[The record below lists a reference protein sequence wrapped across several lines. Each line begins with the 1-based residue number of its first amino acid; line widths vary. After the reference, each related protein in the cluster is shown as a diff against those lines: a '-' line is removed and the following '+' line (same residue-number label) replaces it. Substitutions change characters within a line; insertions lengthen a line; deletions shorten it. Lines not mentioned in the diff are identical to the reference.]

1 MQKVKTLGLVAALFL
16 SATMAFGQAERVR
29 IVNHTN
35 KSGVKPV
42 AGDQVS
48 ADFYVYLKDS
58 IIQTT
63 RTEGQPAE
71 FALPTPEQLGGQP
84 MPAIIKAIVGMSV
97 GDSVS
102 TFELIEGM
110 AQPLPPSFQ
119 GEKELRID
127 VALHKVVSAAELA
140 AIQAKKMAAAE
151 GVKARAPQVETQMK
165 GWLEKFAAK
174 TYGDAIKTTASG
186 LQYVVFEPGT
196 GAKITK
202 GEKLGV
208 HYYGC
213 LQSAK
218 RFDDSFSRGEPIEF
232 PVGQGAVIQGW
243 DEGLMLLNHGAK
255 AIFFIPTK
263 LAYDQNS
270 PSPDIPAGADLVF
283 YVEVQ

>member
-1 MQKVKTLGLVAALFL
+1 MQKVKFFNLLAVVFLFGN
-16 SATMAFGQAERVR
+16 AVFGQNDRVR
-29 IVNHTN
+29 IVKHTN
-35 KSGVKPV
+35 KTGAKPV
-42 AGDQVS
+42 AGDQVT

-58 IIQTT
+58 VIQTT
-63 RTEGQPAE
+63 RTEGRPAE

-84 MPAIIKAIVGMSV
+84 VPAIIGAIMAMTI

-102 TFELIEGM
+102 TFEKVEGM
-110 AQPLPPSFQ
+110 AQPLPPDFA
-119 GEKELRID
+119 GETELRID
-127 VALHKVVSAAELA
+127 VVLHKVISAVEMK
-140 AIQAKKMAAAE
+140 AKQDAKMAAAE
-151 GVKARAPQVETQMK
+151 GVKLRAPKVEADMK

-174 TYGDAIKTTASG
+174 GYGDAIKTTATG

-196 GAKITK
+196 GAKISK
-202 GEKLGV
+202 GEPLGV

-232 PVGQGAVIQGW
+232 PVGQGQVIAGW

-270 PSPDIPAGADLVF
+270 PSADIPAGADLVF

>member
-1 MQKVKTLGLVAALFL
+1 MQTVKTLGLVAALFL

-35 KSGVKPV
+35 KPGAKPV
-42 AGDQVS
+42 AGDQVT
-48 ADFYVYLKDS
+48 ADFYVYLKDAV
-58 IIQTT
+58 IQTT
-63 RTEGQPAE
+63 RTEGNPAE

-84 MPAIIKAIVGMSV
+84 MPAIIKAIMGMAI

-110 AQPLPPSFQ
+110 AQPLPPDFA

-127 VALHKVVSAAELA
+127 VALHKVTGAAELA

-151 GVKARAPQVETQMK
+151 GIKARVPVIEADMK
-165 GWLEKFAAK
+165 GWLEKYKAK
-174 TYGDAIKTTASG
+174 TFGDAIKTTATG
-186 LQYVVFEPGT
+186 LQYVVFEPGA
-196 GAKITK
+196 GAKLSQ
-202 GEKLGV
+202 GEKIGV

-213 LQSAK
+213 LTDGK
-218 RFDDSFSRGEPIEF
+218 RFDDSFSRGDALSV
-232 PVGQGAVIQGW
+232 PVGQGAVIAGW
-243 DEGLMLLNHGAK
+243 DEGLLLLNHGAK
-255 AIFFIPTK
+255 AVFFIPTK

-270 PSPDIPAGADLVF
+270 PTPDIPKGADLVF